1 MGLGSGTVRVEPQPA
16 MHWRLVSTP
25 SASIGLSSV
34 PSKSAKPSDVKA
46 ARLGGASGRD
56 VLENAVPVKS
66 SSLISM
72 DKKLSVLEVPVTR
85 YSSRGPGKSLLTVIF
100 SVSAI

>member
-1 MGLGSGTVRVEPQPA
+1 
-16 MHWRLVSTP
+16 
-25 SASIGLSSV
+25 V
-34 PSKSAKPSDVKA
+34 PSKSAKRTEVKA
-46 ARLGGASGRD
+46 ARLGGASGSD

-85 YSSRGPGKSLLTVIF
+85 YSSSGPGKLLLTVML
-100 SVSAI
+100 SVLAIYD